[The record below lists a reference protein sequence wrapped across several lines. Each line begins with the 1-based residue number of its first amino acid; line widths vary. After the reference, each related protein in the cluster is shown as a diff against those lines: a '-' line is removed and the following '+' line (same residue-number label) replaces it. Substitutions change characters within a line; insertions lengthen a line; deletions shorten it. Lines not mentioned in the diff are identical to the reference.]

1 VDLNVQELSSSEK
14 EIEITLKY
22 EEVKNDIEAEVKKQ
36 SKKIQ
41 IPGFRRGKIP
51 AIVLKKRFGDSLE
64 YDASEK
70 IANQHFWKIAD
81 KESLNPIGQPRMTD
95 LKFEPGKD
103 LKFKVIYDVVP
114 IIDVKDYTEQK
125 IEIPE
130 FMVKDSDVEKEIKHI
145 RHSNK
150 TLEKAELVGNDKN
163 YLLDVQLYRLNKNG
177 DPENDKGEKIQIDLT
192 NEGVN
197 KDIIVNAKGKKTGDF
212 FTFGFDDERTIKN
225 DKNEDEKIKEHFD
238 YKAQINEIKK
248 ILLPELNE
256 EFIKKISKDKVSNE
270 EDLKKE
276 IRKDIQNYYDHKE
289 EEILRGKL
297 MSTIIKNNDFTP
309 PTTMVNNI
317 MEHLVKNEE
326 EYSKKQRI
334 PIPSH
339 QELEERFASTAQ
351 NDVKWYLI
359 KTEILKKENITIADD
374 ELKKLAE
381 KEAEKTGISSD
392 KLLNY
397 YKNSGQNE
405 KLLDQK
411 LFDFLKEKNNIVKLD
426 PEKIIKSETKEQQ

>member
-1 VDLNVQELSSSEK
+1 MDLNVQELSSSEK
-14 EIEITLKY
+14 EVEITLKY

-41 IPGFRRGKIP
+41 LPGFRKGKVP

-64 YDASEK
+64 YEASEK

-95 LKFEPGKD
+95 FKFEPGKD
-103 LKFKVIYDVVP
+103 LKFKVIYDIVP
-114 IIDVKDYTEQK
+114 NIDVKDYTEQK
-125 IEIPE
+125 IEIPD
-130 FMVKDSDVEKEIKHI
+130 FMVKDSEVEKEIKHI
-145 RHSNK
+145 LHSNK
-150 TLEKAELVGNDKN
+150 TLEEAELVGSDNN

-177 DPENDKGEKIQIDLT
+177 EPENDKGEKIQIDLT

-197 KDIIVNAKGKKTGDF
+197 KKIIENAKGKKAGDF
-212 FTFGFDDERTIKN
+212 FTFGFNDERTIKN

-248 ILLPELNE
+248 IILPELNE
-256 EFIKKISKDKVSNE
+256 EIIKKVTKDKVSNE

-276 IRKDIQNYYDHKE
+276 IRKDIQFYYDQKE

-297 MSTIIKNNDFTP
+297 MNTIIKNNDFTP

-317 MEHLVKNEE
+317 VEHLVKNEE
-326 EYSKKQRI
+326 EYLKKHRI

-339 QELEERFASTAQ
+339 KELEERFTLTAQ
-351 NDVKWYLI
+351 NDVKWYLL

-374 ELKKLAE
+374 ELKELAE

-405 KLLDQK
+405 KRLDQK
-411 LFDFLKEKNNIVKLD
+411 LFDFLKEKNNIVKVD
-426 PEKIIKSETKEQQ
+426 PEKLFKSETKE

>member
-1 VDLNVQELSSSEK
+1 MDLNVQELSSSEK

-41 IPGFRRGKIP
+41 IPGFRKGKVP

-64 YDASEK
+64 YEASEK

-81 KESLNPIGQPRMTD
+81 KESLNPIGQPKMID

-103 LKFKVIYDVVP
+103 LKFKVIYD
-114 IIDVKDYTEQK
+114 IIPKIYVKDYTEQK
-125 IEIPE
+125 IEIPN
-130 FMVKDSDVEKEIKHI
+130 FIVKDSEVEKEIKHI
-145 RHSNK
+145 LHSNK
-150 TLEKAELVGNDKN
+150 ILEEAELVGSDNN
-163 YLLDVQLYRLNKNG
+163 YLLDVQLYRLNKDG
-177 DPENDKGEKIQIDLT
+177 EPENDNGDKIQIDLT

-197 KDIIVNAKGKKTGDF
+197 KNIIENAKGKKAGDF

-238 YKAQINEIKK
+238 YKVQINKIKK
-248 ILLPELNE
+248 IILPELNE
-256 EFIKKISKDKVSNE
+256 EFIKKVTKDKVSNE

-276 IRKDIQNYYDHKE
+276 IRKDIQNYYDRKD
-289 EEILRGKL
+289 EEILKGKL
-297 MSTIIKNNDFTP
+297 INTIIKNNDFTP

-317 MEHLVKNEE
+317 VEHLVKNEE
-326 EYSKKQRI
+326 EYLKKQRI

-339 QELEERFASTAQ
+339 QELEERFTSTAQ
-351 NDVKWYLI
+351 NDVKWYLL
-359 KTEILKKENITIADD
+359 KTEILKKENITITDD
-374 ELKKLAE
+374 ELKELAK
-381 KEAEKTGISSD
+381 KEAEKTGISSE

-397 YKNSGQNE
+397 YKNSSQNE

-426 PEKIIKSETKEQQ
+426 PEKLIKREIKEKQ

>member
-1 VDLNVQELSSSEK
+1 MDLNVQELSSSEK

-22 EEVKNDIEAEVKKQ
+22 EEVKNDIEAEIKKQ

-41 IPGFRRGKIP
+41 IPGFRKGKVP

-64 YDASEK
+64 YEASEK

-81 KESLNPIGQPRMTD
+81 KESLNPIGQPRMSNF
-95 LKFEPGKD
+95 KFEPGKD
-103 LKFKVIYDVVP
+103 LKFKVKFEIVP
-114 IIDVKDYTEQK
+114 NIDVKDYTEQK
-125 IEIPE
+125 IEIPD
-130 FMVKDSDVEKEIKHI
+130 FIVKDSEVEKEIKHI
-145 RHSNK
+145 LHSNK
-150 TLEKAELVGNDKN
+150 KLEEAEQVGSDNN

-177 DPENDKGEKIQIDLT
+177 EPENDKGEKIQIDLT

-197 KDIIVNAKGKKTGDF
+197 KDIIENAKDKKAGDF
-212 FTFGFDDERTIKN
+212 FTFGFDDERTIRN
-225 DKNEDEKIKEHFD
+225 DKNKDEKIKEHFD
-238 YKAQINEIKK
+238 YKVQINEIKK
-248 ILLPELNE
+248 IILPELNE
-256 EFIKKISKDKVSNE
+256 EFIKKVTKDKVSNE

-276 IRKDIQNYYDHKE
+276 IRKDIQSYYDQKE

-297 MSTIIKNNDFTP
+297 RNTIIKNNDFTP

-317 MEHLVKNEE
+317 VEHLVKNEE

-334 PIPSH
+334 PTPPH
-339 QELEERFASTAQ
+339 EELKERYTLTAQ
-351 NDVKWYLI
+351 NDVKWFLL
-359 KTEILKKENITIADD
+359 KTEILKKENITITDD
-374 ELKKLAE
+374 ELKELAK
-381 KEAEKTGISSD
+381 KEAEKTGISSE

-397 YKNSGQNE
+397 YKNSSQNE

-426 PEKIIKSETKEQQ
+426 PEKLIKSEPKE